1 LGGVIGIASRGLAI
15 AALAARCARRS
26 PIASPVPIIA
36 VPISLM
42 IGSNVREVEI
52 DEALFDHQVSNAG
65 DARAK
70 HLIGHRESVSEGVS
84 SRRDKRHKRC
94 QSPQPLGQA
103 PEPRPDV
110 GGAREAITPA
120 LHVVG
125 GGELNQR
132 PQAAKRCAILLGNPG
147 DRLDFAS
154 GEQSGF
160 GFPRTL
166 NVGFVKRRDDSR
178 RGTCQRITGGAHAKE

>member
-1 LGGVIGIASRGLAI
+1 MGPLHREPFGRGYRYRQQRIGNRRFGS
-15 AALAARCARRS
+15 ALCAPFAHRFAGPNHRCAH
-26 PIASPVPIIA
+26 
-36 VPISLM
+36 SLM

-65 DARAK
+65 DAQAK

-94 QSPQPLGQA
+94 QSPQPLVQA

-120 LHVVG
+120 SHVGG

-132 PQAAKRCAILLGNPG
+132 PLSQQAAKR
-147 DRLDFAS
+147 
-154 GEQSGF
+154 
-160 GFPRTL
+160 
-166 NVGFVKRRDDSR
+166 
-178 RGTCQRITGGAHAKE
+178 